1 MNFKQ
6 RKKVRA
12 RENRRGFE
20 RSESFSVEAAN
31 SSCDLTKILYCTVRV

>member
-6 RKKVRA
+6 RKILRA

-20 RSESFSVEAAN
+20 HSESFSVEAAN
-31 SSCDLTKILYCTVRV
+31 SSCDLTKIQYCTVQV